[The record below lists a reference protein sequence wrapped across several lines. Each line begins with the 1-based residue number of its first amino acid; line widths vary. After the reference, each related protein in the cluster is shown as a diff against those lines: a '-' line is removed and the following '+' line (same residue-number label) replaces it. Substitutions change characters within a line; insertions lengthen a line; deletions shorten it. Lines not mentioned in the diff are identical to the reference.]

1 MQNLPTAEIY
11 EKEFRYFPWGILVK
25 QIEDIVLTKAPSDGT
40 VLDLM
45 CGTGYSLA
53 ELHKKRIDLV
63 LTGVDLEPEFIQYA
77 KAHYRG
83 IDFVVA
89 DAFEW
94 QPPGKYNVVLCMAGV
109 HHLQYEKQE
118 PFIKKISKLITD
130 DGLAIVA
137 DPYIDDYKDEG
148 ERKIASAKLGY
159 EYLIATIQNDAPE
172 EIVEAAIGISRNDVL
187 GIEYKSSLKRMKLVF
202 EKYFATADLHKTWPN
217 HDSEYGDYY
226 FVLRNPTIT

>member
-11 EKEFRYFPWGILVK
+11 EKEFQYFPWGLLAK
-25 QIEDIVLTKAPSDGT
+25 QIENIVLSKTPSNGT
-40 VLDLM
+40 ILDLM

-53 ELHKKRIDLV
+53 ELQKKRMDLV
-63 LTGVDLEPEFIQYA
+63 LTGVDLESEFIQYA

-94 QPPGKYNVVLCMAGV
+94 QPTGKYDVVLCMAGV
-109 HHLQYEKQE
+109 HHLLYDKQE
-118 PFIKKISKLITD
+118 PFIKKISKLVKD

-137 DPYIDDYKDEG
+137 DPYIDDYKNEE
-148 ERKIASAKLGY
+148 ERKVTSAKLGY
-159 EYLIATIQNDAPE
+159 EYLAATIQNDAPE
-172 EIVEAAIGISRNDVL
+172 EIVEAAISILRNDVL
-187 GIEYKSSLKRMKLVF
+187 GIEYKTSLKKMKPVF
-202 EKYFATADLHKTWPN
+202 EKYFANVELNKTWPN

-226 FVLRNPTIT
+226 FVLSKFL